1 MILKINRLLYSP
13 VCHSSVRQSIVVF
26 FMLIAFLRMPEN
38 EKLSKCTLKERECYV
53 YYNNLSHLR
62 QTKRL

>member
-1 MILKINRLLYSP
+1 MILKINRLLY
-13 VCHSSVRQSIVVF
+13 SSVRQSIVVF
-26 FMLIAFLRMPEN
+26 FMLIAFVRMPEN

-53 YYNNLSHLR
+53 TYNNLSHLR